1 MRVSFFVVSLMM
13 SMSLTWA
20 QAPGRAAA
28 ADEKKESEP
37 GIPVSSDLV
46 KAKCGGCHRD
56 DGKGNL
62 TRISWERTTP
72 EGWQQIIKRMV
83 RLNGVSLTPVEARD
97 VVKSLSETHGLAPE
111 EAKPVAWY
119 WEKRQLESEQLP
131 NDTLRDA
138 CAACHPIAQPNS
150 WRRSKAEWD
159 LLANMHRGYFPVV
172 EFTSFR
178 RPFRPG
184 GGGGGGRGAA
194 AAAAA
199 AAPAPEKEPFETALE
214 HFTKSNALATPE
226 WAQWQATRR
235 PAKLTGRWGVSAYQ
249 PGKGKYIGETV
260 IEAAGPD
267 EFTAKTTLT
276 SLKTGEK
283 VTRTSKGVVYTGYAW
298 RGSATSGAN
307 KEREVMS
314 FSRDQMSAEGR
325 WFWGGYNEFGY
336 DVTLKRLG
344 DGPVVLTT
352 DTFSLPIGAKGATV
366 KLYGE
371 GLPTGLTAGDID
383 LGTGVTVTSISAQS
397 ATGLTLKVDVAAN
410 AVIGLRDVLVKRAT
424 LPGAL
429 AIYKTV
435 DYIKTPDSALARLG
449 GNTHP
454 KGYYQ
459 FEAIGYSNG
468 LDGKPNTADD
478 VSLGP
483 VTAKWSVEEF
493 ASHYGDDDK
502 EFVGSMGADGLF
514 TPSIEGPNAKRKF
527 GTNNYGDIWAV
538 ATYTPAGASKPL
550 VSKTYFIVTVP
561 QYMRW
566 DQPEVAQ

>member
-1 MRVSFFVVSLMM
+1 MRVSLIVASFLLSLNAA
-13 SMSLTWA
+13 WA
-20 QAPGRAAA
+20 QAPGRPAAGE
-28 ADEKKESEP
+28 DKKEPAEP
-37 GIPVSSDLV
+37 GIPVTSALV
-46 KAKCGGCHRD
+46 KAKCAGCHRD
-56 DGKGNL
+56 DGQGNL

-83 RLNGVSLTPVEARD
+83 RLNGLTLTPAEARD
-97 VVKSLSETHGLAPE
+97 IVKSLSETHGLAPE
-111 EAKPVAWY
+111 EAKPVSWY

-184 GGGGGGRGAA
+184 GGGGGRGAA
-194 AAAAA
+194 AAAP
-199 AAPAPEKEPFETALE
+199 AAPTPDKEPFETALE
-214 HFTKSNALATPE
+214 HFTKSNPLATPE

-235 PAKLTGRWGVSAYQ
+235 PAKLAGRWGVSAYQ
-249 PGKGKYIGETV
+249 PGKGKFIGETV
-260 IEAAGPD
+260 IKAAGPD
-267 EFTAKTTLT
+267 EFTAETTLT

-283 VTRTSKGVVYTGYAW
+283 ITRSSKGVVYTGYAW
-298 RGSATSGAN
+298 RGTATVGN
-307 KEREVMS
+307 GKEREVMA

-344 DGPVVLTT
+344 DGPVVVTT
-352 DTFSLPIGAKGATV
+352 DTFSLQTGTKGTTV
-366 KLYGE
+366 KLFGE
-371 GLPTGLTAGDID
+371 GLPTGLTPADID
-383 LGTGVTVTSISAQS
+383 FGTGVTVASIAAQS
-397 ATGLTLKVDVAAN
+397 PTGLTVKVDVAAN
-410 AVIGLRDVLVKRAT
+410 AVVGRRDVLVKRTT
-424 LPGAL
+424 LPGAI
-429 AIYKTV
+429 AIYKSV
-435 DYIKTPDSALARLG
+435 DYIKTPESAIARLG

-459 FEAIGYSNG
+459 FEAMGYSNG

-478 VSLGP
+478 VLLGP

-502 EFVGSMGADGLF
+502 EFVGSMGAEGLF
-514 TPSIEGPNAKRKF
+514 TPSIEGPNEKRKF
-527 GTNNYGDIWAV
+527 GTNNYGDIWVV
-538 ATYTPAGASKPL
+538 ATYTPSGAAKPL